1 MLYLVDLNHA
11 QFDLIVLNMGD
22 MLTVNCQKDS
32 FFVYNAKIAS
42 KSNDA
47 SPSIATHCSFST
59 VSIAI
64 NHLKIKIFCILKSHE
79 TISSDAEPS
88 ITHFLDYIDVVDVK
102 MVVSIVD
109 KDKIIASS
117 LIF

>member
-42 KSNDA
+42 KSDDA
-47 SPSIATHCSFST
+47 SLSIATHCSFST

-64 NHLKIKIFCILKSHE
+64 NHLIIKLFCILKSHE
-79 TISSDAEPS
+79 SISTDADPA
-88 ITHFLDYIDVVDVK
+88 ITHILHEIDVVHV
-102 MVVSIVD
+102 
-109 KDKIIASS
+109 
-117 LIF
+117 